1 MRSRFEVWFA
11 EVEEANKCAG
21 ICTVAYINPV
31 DIESTVSR
39 FYLFSNVNDGIPKM
53 SCKEPIK
60 HDVLREAKFYIYVCY
75 GIALATFVS
84 LVIIFGVLLKPC
96 ISKCK
101 SKDDKNKGNQQRSGN
116 RMVVNANDFDE
127 IHQNTESKRN
137 DIEMA

>member
-1 MRSRFEVWFA
+1 
-11 EVEEANKCAG
+11 
-21 ICTVAYINPV
+21 
-31 DIESTVSR
+31 
-39 FYLFSNVNDGIPKM
+39 M

-60 HDVLREAKFYIYVCY
+60 HDVLKEAKFYIYVCY
-75 GIALATFVS
+75 GIAIAAFTS

-127 IHQNTESKRN
+127 IHQNTESKRS
-137 DIEMA
+137 DIEMADRARKQKKQAESKKAVNDFKKELGEVAKQKIIEV